1 MTDFCLTKPVERHHF
16 DISGCNISETIQKPV
31 SYTCFIMFLK
41 EEQGG
46 SCSFFFFCGH
56 AFLSFHY
63 CDFRFFLNVCNTDYD
78 YIQNEQQSE
87 PPPVR

>member
-46 SCSFFFFCGH
+46 SCSYFFFFAVMPFCH
-56 AFLSFHY
+56 FIIAIFDS
-63 CDFRFFLNVCNTDYD
+63 
-78 YIQNEQQSE
+78 S
-87 PPPVR
+87 